1 MRNTL
6 IRNKSGSRAICI
18 HGKEQRVA
26 WLETQWKSLKS
37 GTAHLANSARERLRK
52 FRWKTPSKPVL
63 IWTGSTV
70 GVLLVGWITLNIL
83 LANPSTGTP
92 MINWAINTFGGRGA
106 QVQSGHLEYPF
117 SNRFMLRTLDMPGTI
132 EAKEIDVYYDLFGF
146 LPGHPWAKR
155 IRMRDG
161 EILLGNRESSQTNTT
176 FEPQRWVDEI
186 DAANVDI
193 KITRDRQ
200 LRVVKIVTAQGA
212 FSNGSVRAEA
222 TSGKNRITF
231 DGLQRDWGGSLKGA
245 ITIKGENAKELAEIA
260 GASAP
265 DTPPFDLKGD
275 LAVHQQTW
283 SVENL
288 SGQLGDS
295 DLGGLVRINIAQKK
309 PMLVVD
315 LKSNKLDFDDMG
327 VVFGIPLGA
336 GKGETSNAEQEKAR
350 RIYNTSDRLIPNA
363 RIDFS
368 RLSAVNA
375 DIEFTAT
382 KVVDAPAG
390 INALSL
396 KGTLRDSV
404 LDFDRAQV
412 KTGTGDLDA
421 KIKIDARKR
430 PAKARATGTLTN
442 VAISRLID
450 TDLIHGSL
458 NGKFALDFNGSGFR
472 EAAGSATGEVGAW
485 STNSEMKKFAVE
497 GAGLDLGEILL
508 IWATED
514 KKKPEYV
521 KSRCLAANITLKNGQ
536 ATFQPAV
543 IENKDSLVVASG
555 GANLKNE
562 MLDMKLYAKPH
573 DVSIGT
579 ISGDIKIQG
588 TLRHP
593 GFEALNGDTFLQAGF
608 SALLSS
614 ISGPLGLLPF
624 LQTGGEPD
632 APCAQLLADARETNP
647 RNSPAEKIEP
657 KKG

>member
-1 MRNTL
+1 
-6 IRNKSGSRAICI
+6 
-18 HGKEQRVA
+18 
-26 WLETQWKSLKS
+26 
-37 GTAHLANSARERLRK
+37 
-52 FRWKTPSKPVL
+52 
-63 IWTGSTV
+63 
-70 GVLLVGWITLNIL
+70 
-83 LANPSTGTP
+83 
-92 MINWAINTFGGRGA
+92 
-106 QVQSGHLEYPF
+106 
-117 SNRFMLRTLDMPGTI
+117 
-132 EAKEIDVYYDLFGF
+132 
-146 LPGHPWAKR
+146 
-155 IRMRDG
+155 
-161 EILLGNRESSQTNTT
+161 
-176 FEPQRWVDEI
+176 
-186 DAANVDI
+186 
-193 KITRDRQ
+193 
-200 LRVVKIVTAQGA
+200 
-212 FSNGSVRAEA
+212 
-222 TSGKNRITF
+222 
-231 DGLQRDWGGSLKGA
+231 
-245 ITIKGENAKELAEIA
+245 
-260 GASAP
+260 
-265 DTPPFDLKGD
+265 
-275 LAVHQQTW
+275 
-283 SVENL
+283 
-288 SGQLGDS
+288 
-295 DLGGLVRINIAQKK
+295 
-309 PMLVVD
+309 
-315 LKSNKLDFDDMG
+315 
-327 VVFGIPLGA
+327 
-336 GKGETSNAEQEKAR
+336 
-350 RIYNTSDRLIPNA
+350 
-363 RIDFS
+363 
-368 RLSAVNA
+368 
-375 DIEFTAT
+375 
-382 KVVDAPAG
+382 
-390 INALSL
+390 L

-421 KIKIDARKR
+421 KIRIDARKR

-458 NGKFALDFNGSGFR
+458 NGKFALDFYGSGFR
-472 EAAGSATGEVGAW
+472 EAAGSATGEVGVW
-485 STNSEMKKFAVE
+485 STSSEMKKFAVE